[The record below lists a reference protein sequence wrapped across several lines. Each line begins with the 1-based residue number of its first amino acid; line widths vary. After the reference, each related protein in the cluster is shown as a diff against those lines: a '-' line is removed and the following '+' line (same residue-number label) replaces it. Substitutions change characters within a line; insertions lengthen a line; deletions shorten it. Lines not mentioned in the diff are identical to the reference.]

1 MLRHEAVL
9 LAMQGRIADTR
20 TVFDEYKRIVDDL
33 GNAWATANA
42 VFGEWQ
48 IEMLAGKP
56 ERAAAAAR
64 ESLSIF
70 EAMGAK
76 NEGSTA
82 ATLLAVALAVQG
94 RHDEAI
100 RYADLAASW
109 AAPDDIASQVGQLTA
124 RAHVLAARDDLPG
137 ALAAVREAVL
147 SSEGSDD
154 ISQRGDA
161 LVDLATILMQAGQAD
176 QALTAL
182 HDAIAL
188 YDRKGNV
195 VGAERAQAIL
205 RPLAA
210 GASVSDA

>member
-1 MLRHEAVL
+1 LQTA
-9 LAMQGRIADTR
+9 LARRDATR
-20 TVFDEYKRIVDDL
+20 TQIAL
-33 GNAWATANA
+33 SCGGLNAWATANA

-70 EAMGAK
+70 GAMGAK

-82 ATLLAVALAVQG
+82 AALLAVALAVQG

>member
-1 MLRHEAVL
+1 LQTA
-9 LAMQGRIADTR
+9 LARRDATR
-20 TVFDEYKRIVDDL
+20 TQIAL
-33 GNAWATANA
+33 SCGGLNAWATANA

-70 EAMGAK
+70 GAMGAK

-82 ATLLAVALAVQG
+82 AALLAVALAVQG

-161 LVDLATILMQAGQAD
+161 LVDLATILIQAGQAD

-182 HDAIAL
+182 RDAIAL

>member
-1 MLRHEAVL
+1 LQTA
-9 LAMQGRIADTR
+9 LARRDATR
-20 TVFDEYKRIVDDL
+20 TQIAL
-33 GNAWATANA
+33 SCGGLNAWATANA

-70 EAMGAK
+70 GAMGAK

-82 ATLLAVALAVQG
+82 AALLAVALAVQG

-161 LVDLATILMQAGQAD
+161 LVDLATILIQAGQAD

-182 HDAIAL
+182 RDAIAR